1 MSELRTGERRVVG
14 ATNGPVD
21 VHEIVAARVAGEL
34 SRQPDVLAVMIAG
47 SVARREHVESS
58 DVDLLVVASAD
69 ADVAGGERQLVDGL
83 LVEWIARTEQEWL
96 SRFDRPKTS
105 WLYAFLDARIVIDN
119 GAAARLQAAAQGM
132 LDEYRTN
139 PELDQVLATW
149 LWHGQAK
156 LDRARV
162 SSDPRVRGYCASLFV
177 ETVIDGLYAVHNVPL
192 PAGARLLSYLH
203 LVPLTE
209 DEREVLDIV
218 LLGDVENRFESICTL
233 VDHLRAT
240 LGDPDHSSTV

>member
-1 MSELRTGERRVVG
+1 MWKPTTGGRRDVSA
-14 ATNGPVD
+14 ATD
-21 VHEIVAARVAGEL
+21 VHEIVAETIAGEL
-34 SRQPDVLAVMIAG
+34 SGRPDVLAVMIAG

-58 DVDLLVVASAD
+58 DVDLLVVTSED
-69 ADVAGGERQLVDGL
+69 ADLTGGERHLVNGL

-105 WLYAFLDARIVIDN
+105 WLYAFLDARTLTDS
-119 GAAARLQAAAQGM
+119 GAAARLQAAAQSM
-132 LDEYRTN
+132 LHEYRPN
-139 PELDQVLATW
+139 PELNRVLATW

-192 PAGARLLSYLH
+192 PAGARLLSYLY

-209 DEREVLDIV
+209 DERELLDVVLI
-218 LLGDVENRFESICTL
+218 GDVKSRFESICTL
-233 VDHLRAT
+233 VDHLRAA
-240 LGDPDHSSTV
+240 LGEPDHLSAV